1 MISIWGFVVRTA
13 RQRVSTR
20 RFTQSINSLQYTM
33 EEWTSGIKW
42 QKQTR
47 EYVKCHDFKGSKHA
61 TDANSFLCKC
71 IFMPWTKYS
80 QDETRGSSITFVWVN
95 HLISTPSSPFKW
107 TYCYETDNL
116 CQSQIWIIQMW
127 CEPSICFSLEMKTNR
142 RTSRIHKQLL
152 GLNRECYL

>member
-1 MISIWGFVVRTA
+1 MVSIWGFVVRTA

-20 RFTQSINSLQYTM
+20 RFRQSIVYNTQWKNGQVESNGRNRLENMSNVT
-33 EEWTSGIKW
+33 IL
-42 QKQTR
+42 
-47 EYVKCHDFKGSKHA
+47 KGSKHA
-61 TDANSFLCKC
+61 TDAVRFLCKC

-80 QDETRGSSITFVWVN
+80 HDETRGSSITFLWVN

-127 CEPSICFSLEMKTNR
+127 CEPSIWFSLDMKTNR